1 MWEFHFFSC
10 NYLKVTCTYVS
21 YFNVT
26 METTVCILN
35 YSKSQVSQRCYLPS
49 GLYND
54 LWTLL
59 RYSIYFKFYFLCV
72 FCLRG
77 RGCLLF
83 EEEAG
88 WKYENAVVLWE
99 TGSSIW
105 SVWLRHGPRI
115 CLLIETKCLSVLWLH
130 TFMSMMRAFSG
141 FQRQLVPGEWHKNAS
156 DICRSRTHKFR
167 FEKPGCSSGMNVV
180 PVPGLS
186 EAPTQGWAPLPSGPQ
201 PLWGPLHLASD
212 HNVAFVEAWHECG
225 SDFSEPGRCKWKFK
239 ILIGGAIR
247 IVLKPGWLLGFSAPS
262 LSEHKG

>member
-1 MWEFHFFSC
+1 MWEFHFFSY

-35 YSKSQVSQRCYLPS
+35 HSKSQVNQCCYLPS

-59 RYSIYFKFYFLCV
+59 RYSVYFKFYFLCV
-72 FCLRG
+72 FCLWG

-88 WKYENAVVLWE
+88 WNYENAVVLWE
-99 TGSSIW
+99 TEFSIW

-115 CLLIETKCLSVLWLH
+115 RLLIEIRCFSVHWLH

-141 FQRQLVPGEWHKNAS
+141 FQRQLVPGEWHKNTS
-156 DICRSRTHKFR
+156 DICRSRTHKFP
-167 FEKPGCSSGMNVV
+167 FEKSGLFLRNECCTSPWSFWSPHPGVSTPPMWSSASLRTTALGIWSQCGICRSLAWVW
-180 PVPGLS
+180 
-186 EAPTQGWAPLPSGPQ
+186 EWFQWA
-201 PLWGPLHLASD
+201 WE
-212 HNVAFVEAWHECG
+212 V
-225 SDFSEPGRCKWKFK
+225 
-239 ILIGGAIR
+239 
-247 IVLKPGWLLGFSAPS
+247 
-262 LSEHKG
+262 

>member
-115 CLLIETKCLSVLWLH
+115 CLLIETIGFTHSWAWWGPSVASEDNWFQVSGIKMPLIFVDPAH
-130 TFMSMMRAFSG
+130 TSFA
-141 FQRQLVPGEWHKNAS
+141 L
-156 DICRSRTHKFR
+156 RSRA
-167 FEKPGCSSGMNVV
+167 V
-180 PVPGLS
+180 PQEWMLYQSLV
-186 EAPTQGWAPLPSGPQ
+186 
-201 PLWGPLHLASD
+201 
-212 HNVAFVEAWHECG
+212 F
-225 SDFSEPGRCKWKFK
+225 
-239 ILIGGAIR
+239 
-247 IVLKPGWLLGFSAPS
+247 LKPPPRGEHPSQAVLS
-262 LSEHKG
+262 LSEDHCI